1 MGPIQSDISVA
12 LMIMMDQLFLGP
24 VQMDTPVAFMIVM
37 ITKHENNEDSDDVED
52 VDVVYDYN
60 VETEVVKFLMLSN
73 F

>member
-1 MGPIQSDISVA
+1 
-12 LMIMMDQLFLGP
+12 MIMMDQLFLGP